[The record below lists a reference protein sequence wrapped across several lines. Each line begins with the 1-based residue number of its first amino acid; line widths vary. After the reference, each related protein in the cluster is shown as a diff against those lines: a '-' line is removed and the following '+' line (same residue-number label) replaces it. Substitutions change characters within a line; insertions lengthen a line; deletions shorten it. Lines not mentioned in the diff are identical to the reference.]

1 LGSDTNFFIQG
12 ETALCRG
19 RGERIEQ
26 LEQRHLKLLLILPP
40 WSCSTPKVFSAL
52 KSDDWKSDA
61 RNHLAEACCRAYPEM
76 QQLMKELSHHQVH
89 AELSGSGSTLY
100 VDQDSLGS
108 LDQSYQTLLE
118 HFEHCKVI
126 KVESYHRCESE

>member
-1 LGSDTNFFIQG
+1 
-12 ETALCRG
+12 
-19 RGERIEQ
+19 
-26 LEQRHLKLLLILPP
+26 
-40 WSCSTPKVFSAL
+40 
-52 KSDDWKSDA
+52 
-61 RNHLAEACCRAYPEM
+61 M